1 MEFFIRTNPTRI
13 NEFLCQGR
21 NHAVF
26 KIRLWTPSAGC
37 ADSSQV
43 VVGFAMIPA
52 VLVGVVWI
60 YQLIWASRFRPILES
75 RAARIAAFA
84 AMAVLFLFL
93 GSGANSQF
101 IYQQF

>member
-1 MEFFIRTNPTRI
+1 MFRGADATA
-13 NEFLCQGR
+13 LLGR
-21 NHAVF
+21 FADAFAVLKGIF
-26 KIRLWTPSAGC
+26 TWREGDGDFVFPL
-37 ADSSQV
+37 
-43 VVGFAMIPA
+43 IPA
-52 VLVGVVWI
+52 VLIGLVWI
-60 YQLIWASRFRPILES
+60 YQLVWASRFRPILES